1 MKRHITLIWTVAAS
15 YPLFATQ
22 VLFSTPAELVQK
34 VWLSATILLLLYLS
48 PQVLDRVRY
57 LTRPAFYSCLLVAAL
72 VLLRLICMPF
82 FDQNWVLQMP
92 AILNLTF
99 VLCFI
104 VVGQSLHGFRLD
116 QTPDYLYRAVHWQ
129 DLSVALKWAVGLIL
143 ASAAVQLWFI
153 LQQMPGA
160 VAELSSGIAHY
171 AAHEFSVSMLLNQ
184 LFAVFLLDVLRL
196 RSQHAQQNQH
206 DLQPV
211 NR

>member
-22 VLFSTPAELVQK
+22 VLFSAPAELVQQI
-34 VWLSATILLLLYLS
+34 WLTATLLLLLYIS
-48 PQVLDRVRY
+48 PQVFERVRY

-92 AILNLTF
+92 
-99 VLCFI
+99 
-104 VVGQSLHGFRLD
+104 
-116 QTPDYLYRAVHWQ
+116 
-129 DLSVALKWAVGLIL
+129 
-143 ASAAVQLWFI
+143 
-153 LQQMPGA
+153 GA
-160 VAELSSGIAHY
+160 VAEHSSAAAHY
-171 AAHEFSVSMLLNQ
+171 AAHEFSISMLLNQ

-196 RSQHAQQNQH
+196 RSQHAQQNRH
-206 DLQPV
+206 DQQPV